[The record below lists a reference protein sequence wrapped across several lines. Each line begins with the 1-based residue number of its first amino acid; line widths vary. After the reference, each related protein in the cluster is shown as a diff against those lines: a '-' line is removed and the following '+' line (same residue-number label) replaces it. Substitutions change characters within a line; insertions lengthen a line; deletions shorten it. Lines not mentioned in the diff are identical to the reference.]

1 MKKLLTLM
9 LALAIGFGL
18 KAQCPLTQ
26 AVDFTATDCHGTE
39 VHLFDILDSGQAVLI
54 DFFYTTCGPCQQ
66 ATPKVV
72 ESYYAMGCNQHDV
85 YYMEITPY
93 DADPACQN
101 WCQNY
106 GVEYPT
112 IGTSSGGNTICNTY
126 GIGAYPTVILIM
138 PNHQIVIQD
147 LWPINNAQT
156 IITALEQQG
165 LQQHDCNGTTYDP
178 QVAISIDQVLET
190 EITVTFTPNPDCA
203 SYNYLLATESE
214 VQQWLTML
222 GMELNEYIHTYG
234 FPGEETLSHTFTD
247 LEPETEYMVY
257 VVASDPNGNY
267 GGATHESVTTT
278 NGGGGTDIMPDFT
291 AMDIDGNEIHLYDI
305 LDAGQ
310 AVLINFFLTGD
321 PYSEAP
327 MADVIEAY
335 RLYGC
340 NMHDVFF
347 MEISPNGHD
356 DACQAWVDQ
365 FGVQYPTIS
374 RDGGG
379 NDIAQDIPVGYYPTI
394 MLIRPDHTFANRD
407 IYPPTLEYIVDAMNA
422 EGYEQYPCIEETLTL
437 SADTL
442 YFLDEG
448 WYSWEEPQQLQVS
461 NFTAEPEVT
470 ITNLELEAVDGN
482 PQHMDLYYFQYED
495 EHYWPDDSWS
505 ITIPQGETVE
515 FDIYLVLFDGKVRPY
530 ETRLV
535 FKNTLEDV
543 SVIASCEIEQSVNE
557 NSQSLMLYPNPAND
571 FVTLNGENLG
581 TVRVYNALGQKVDE
595 FEANGSEFR
604 INTAGYESGIYFV
617 KTNEATLRFV
627 VKH

>member
-1 MKKLLTLM
+1 MKKLITLFF
-9 LALAIGFGL
+9 ALAFGFGL
-18 KAQCPLTQ
+18 KAQCPYTE
-26 AVDFTATDCHGTE
+26 AMDFTATDIHGTE
-39 VHLFDILDSGQAVLI
+39 VHLFDILDGGQAVLI
-54 DFFYTTCGPCQQ
+54 DFFFTTCGPCQQ
-66 ATPKVV
+66 ATPKIV
-72 ESYYAMGCNQHDV
+72 ESYYAMGCNMHDV
-85 YYMEITPY
+85 YYVEIATGDS
-93 DADPACQN
+93 DAACLN
-101 WCQNY
+101 WVSNY

-112 IGTSSGGNTICNTY
+112 ISGVGGGTAICSQY
-126 GIGAYPTVILIM
+126 GIQAYPTVILIM

-147 LWPINNAQT
+147 LYPIPNAQT
-156 IITALEQQG
+156 VINALEQHG

-178 QVAISIDQVLET
+178 QVTITIDQVLET
-190 EITVTFTPNPDCA
+190 EVTATFTPNEDCA
-203 SYNYLLATESE
+203 SYAYTIATEAE
-214 VQQWLTML
+214 IQEWMAMAGL
-222 GMELNEYIHTYG
+222 ELPEYLWTYG
-234 FPGEETLSHTFTD
+234 IPGNDVISNTFND
-247 LEPETEYMVY
+247 LTPDTEYVIY
-257 VVASDPNGNY
+257 AVPADIDGNLGEVVQEP
-267 GGATHESVTTT
+267 VTTT
-278 NGGGGTDIMPDFT
+278 PGGGTDIMPDFT
-291 AMDIDGNEIHLYDI
+291 ATDIDGNEIHLYDI

-310 AVLINFFLTGD
+310 AVMINFFLYGD
-321 PYSEAP
+321 EYSEGV
-327 MADVIEAY
+327 MRDMVEAY

-340 NMHDVFF
+340 NEHDVFF
-347 MEISPNGHD
+347 MEISPNGHND
-356 DACQAWVDQ
+356 ECQTWVDQ

-379 NDIAQDIPVGYYPTI
+379 NDIAQAIPVGYYPTI

-407 IYPPTLEYIVDAMNA
+407 IYPPTLEYILQAMEG

-448 WYSWEEPQQLQVS
+448 WYSWEEPQRLQVS

-482 PQHMDLYYFQYED
+482 PQHMDLYYFRYED
-495 EHYWPDDSWS
+495 EHYWPNDNWS

-515 FDIYLVLFDGKVRPY
+515 FDIYLVLFDGKARPY

-571 FVTLNGENLG
+571 FLTLNGENLG
-581 TVRVYNALGQKVDE
+581 TVHVYNALGQMVEE
-595 FEANGSEFR
+595 FEANGSEHR
-604 INTAGYESGIYFV
+604 IITTGYENGVYFV
-617 KTNEATLRFV
+617 KTDETTLKFV